1 MASENDIPPD
11 DAELLDLAE
20 TMARRLVEAG
30 LVLVTAESCTGG
42 WIGKVCT
49 ELPGCSTW
57 YRGGAISYAN
67 EAKTLMLG
75 VTPALLE
82 AEGAVSEAVV
92 RAMAVGALERL
103 GGDTAVSVSGIAGP
117 DGGTAEKPLGTVWF
131 AWATRRDGRIELQT
145 ARERFPGDRDTV
157 RRQAVARALR
167 GVLSEGVRFPIA

>member
-1 MASENDIPPD
+1 MALENDIPPGA
-11 DAELLDLAE
+11 AELLDLAA
-20 TMARRLVEAG
+20 TVARRLIEVG
-30 LVLVTAESCTGG
+30 RVLVTAESCTGG

-49 ELPGCSTW
+49 ELPGASAW
-57 YRGGAISYAN
+57 YRGGAVSYAN
-67 EAKTLMLG
+67 EAKTAMLG

-117 DGGTAEKPLGTVWF
+117 DGGTPDKPVGTVWF
-131 AWATRRDGRIELQT
+131 AWATRRDGRIDLRT

-167 GVLSEGVRFPIA
+167 GVLEANG

>member
-1 MASENDIPPD
+1 MGSENDIPPGD
-11 DAELLDLAE
+11 EDLLNLAE
-20 TMARRLVEAG
+20 TVARRLTGAG
-30 LVLVTAESCTGG
+30 RVLVTAESCTGG

-49 ELPGCSTW
+49 ELPGCSAW

-103 GGDTAVSVSGIAGP
+103 GGDTSVSVSGIAGP
-117 DGGTAEKPLGTVWF
+117 DGGTPDKPRGTVWF
-131 AWATRRDGRIELQT
+131 AWAVRRHGRVELRT
-145 ARERFPGDRDTV
+145 ALERFPGDRDTV
-157 RRQAVARALR
+157 RRQAVARALK
-167 GVLSEGVRFPIA
+167 GVLDAVPGDA